1 MPPVTLEDRMLRAER
16 ELSVVKSELVE
27 VKRQLTEVLSGEPP
41 ARTDWLKHVIGS
53 MSDFP
58 DFAEVVRLGR
68 EWRESQ
74 RPAEYE
80 EF

>member
-1 MPPVTLEDRMLRAER
+1 MPPATLEDRMLTVER
-16 ELSVVKSELVE
+16 ELSVVESELVE
-27 VKRQLTEVLSGEPP
+27 VKRQLAEVLGSDPP
-41 ARTDWLKHVIGS
+41 PRTGWLKHVIGS

-74 RPAEYE
+74 RPAEDE